1 MTVQDTMEATQALRM
16 IAPEFDAVE
25 DKKIHGYLN
34 LYSPMVSKRKFG
46 DKYILAMAYYTA
58 HKLKMMGLG
67 AEDDQKGIAQNIGV
81 SSYAEGDTNISYAV
95 PSAVGTLETDAELSL
110 TAYGLQYLHIRNT
123 SVVPATMDFSGIGGG
138 CGGWRHR

>member
-1 MTVQDTMEATQALRM
+1 MTVQDTMEATQAFRL

-58 HKLKMMGLG
+58 HKLKMAGLG
-67 AEDDQKGIAQNIGV
+67 EEEDGKGIAQNIGV
-81 SSYAEGDTNISYAV
+81 ASYGEGDTNISYAV
-95 PSAVGTLETDAELSL
+95 PSAVGTLETDAELAL
-110 TAYGLQYLHIRNT
+110 TSYGLQYLHIRNT
-123 SVVPATMDFSGIGGG
+123 SVVPATMDFCGIGGG
-138 CGGWRHR
+138 CGGRCHG

>member
-1 MTVQDTMEATQALRM
+1 MTIQDIVEAEKTFRL
-16 IAPEFDAVE
+16 IAPEFNSVE
-25 DKKIHGYLN
+25 KKKVQEYLG
-34 LYSPMVSKRKFG
+34 LFSPMVSKRKFC
-46 DKYILAMAYYTA
+46 DKYILALAYYTA
-58 HKLKMMGLG
+58 HKLKMLGLG

-123 SVVPATMDFSGIGGG
+123 SVVPATMDFSGIGGV

>member
-1 MTVQDTMEATQALRM
+1 MEAAQALRM
-16 IAPEFDAVE
+16 IAPEFGAVE
-25 DKKIHGYLN
+25 DKIIHGYLN
-34 LYSPMVSKRKFG
+34 LYSPMVSKRKFA

-67 AEDDQKGIAQNIGV
+67 GGEEEQKGIAQNIGV
-81 SSYAEGDTNISYAV
+81 ASYAEGDTNISYAV

-110 TAYGLQYLHIRNT
+110 TAYGLQFLYIRNT

-138 CGGWRHR
+138 CGGWSHR